1 MQLKSLVIA
10 SAMLLS
16 LACSKSNNSNSS
28 TSSYFD
34 VSKPLTSTPH
44 ATVSNH
50 TILLDVTKCVGPIVR
65 YTWSRYDTAVVNHP
79 VTFST
84 STSWKSSDSP
94 TPLVVQAQVNN
105 PAAYAFQLIVYDKD
119 NNQNSQF
126 FTVIVSQ

>member
-16 LACSKSNNSNSS
+16 LSCSKSNSSNSS
-28 TSSYFD
+28 TNSYFD
-34 VSKPLTSTPH
+34 VSKPLTSLPH
-44 ATVSNH
+44 ATISNH
-50 TILLDVTKCVGPIVR
+50 TILLDVTKCLGPIVR
-65 YTWSRYDTAVVNHP
+65 FTWSRYDTAVINHP

-84 STSWKSSDSP
+84 STSWKSSDSQ
-94 TPLVVQAQVNN
+94 TPIVVQAQVTN
-105 PAAYAFQLIVYDKD
+105 PGNYAFQLVVYDQA